1 MNNNIVLFSFD
12 SNPFYITVFA
22 KMVFKKF
29 SVPGNRMLD
38 SKLFQFKCKLQD
50 ITVFCIYNI
59 IVRKVSVR
67 VTYGFSDFIQH
78 GQGKTNR
85 QFWLIIN

>member
-22 KMVFKKF
+22 KMVFKNF

-67 VTYGFSDFIQH
+67 VTYGFSDFSQH
-78 GQGKTNR
+78 G
-85 QFWLIIN
+85 

>member
-22 KMVFKKF
+22 KTVFKKF

-38 SKLFQFKCKLQD
+38 SKLFQLKCKLFD

-67 VTYGFSDFIQH
+67 VTYGFSDLIQL
-78 GQGKTNR
+78 GQGTTNR